1 MTARPDLPFT
11 IELSQEEILEDLFW
25 PHPPP
30 GRWRLEPPEDE
41 RHEEALKRLMPVP
54 WRRGPSARDS
64 ERTLPVTN
72 AARAA
77 SYE

>member
-30 GRWRLEPPEDE
+30 GRWRLEPAEDE
-41 RHEEALKRLMPVP
+41 RHQEALKHPMPVP
-54 WRRGPSARDS
+54 WRR
-64 ERTLPVTN
+64 
-72 AARAA
+72 
-77 SYE
+77 